1 MYNPS
6 LHCSKREKDQGDMIS
21 KMEVER
27 FQAEVLSKIR
37 EDFNKERAAYEKKI
51 KCCAEETAI
60 LRADVNLKAETIDSL
75 TTDVAELSARLGLSK
90 STNQRLKKRLNE
102 MEENYSSLCANHY
115 VTSKRQQD
123 TIAEQNSRLDS
134 MDGEIKMLLAG
145 PANSKIVSVQKFCSD
160 SKKDDEI
167 L

>member
-6 LHCSKREKDQGDMIS
+6 LHCSKWEKDRGDMIF

-102 MEENYSSLCANHY
+102 MEEN
-115 VTSKRQQD
+115 
-123 TIAEQNSRLDS
+123 
-134 MDGEIKMLLAG
+134 
-145 PANSKIVSVQKFCSD
+145 
-160 SKKDDEI
+160 
-167 L
+167 